1 MKNFVQEG
9 DTLDLVLL
17 ADVLSGGVT
26 VQGSIVGIA
35 VKSGKT
41 GDTVAH
47 KTTGVFDLPYS
58 VNAAVVA
65 GDKIYWDGAKVT
77 KTVSTNTL
85 IGHATEAR
93 AANAVTARV
102 RLVPAP

>member
-35 VKSGKT
+35 VKSGKI
-41 GDTVAH
+41 GDTVSH
-47 KTTGVFDLPYS
+47 KTTGIFDLPYG
-58 VNAAVVA
+58 VNAAITA

-85 IGHATEAR
+85 MGHATEAR
-93 AANAVTARV
+93 LANAVTARV
-102 RLVPAP
+102 KLVPVP